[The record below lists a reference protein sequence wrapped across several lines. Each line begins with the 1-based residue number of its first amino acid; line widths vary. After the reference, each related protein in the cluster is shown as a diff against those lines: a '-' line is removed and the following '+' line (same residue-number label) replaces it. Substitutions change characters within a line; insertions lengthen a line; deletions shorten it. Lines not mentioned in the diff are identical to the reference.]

1 MNNARNIFK
10 AILYFLISTVITWWF
25 VDASPLYTS
34 MQQKLMSTGI
44 AGAKWALQI
53 VAAFIFLG
61 DRKWEFT
68 KDLGATC
75 LAGSTVLLP
84 YAIAGT
90 VSDNNGTMFFMNSLI
105 LAVVLMIGLYFLHI
119 RRSGLPLRWF
129 GGWILCLAI
138 AITLQLTVV
147 FSVLKF

>member
-1 MNNARNIFK
+1 M
-10 AILYFLISTVITWWF
+10 YFLISTVITWLF

-44 AGAKWALQI
+44 AAGKWGLQI
-53 VAAFIFLG
+53 IAAFIFLK
-61 DRKWEFT
+61 DKQWEFT

-84 YAIAGT
+84 YGIAAT
-90 VSDNNGTMFFMNSLI
+90 VSDNNSTMFFINSLL

-129 GGWILCLAI
+129 GGWLICLGI

-147 FSVLKF
+147 FSVIKF